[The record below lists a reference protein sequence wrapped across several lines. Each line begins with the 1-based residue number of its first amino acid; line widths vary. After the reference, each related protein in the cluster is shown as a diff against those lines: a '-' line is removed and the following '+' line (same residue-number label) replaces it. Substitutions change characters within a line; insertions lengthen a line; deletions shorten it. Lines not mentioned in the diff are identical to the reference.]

1 MENLNNNPTLVSQN
15 THNSNNQCIDEI
27 VELTEL
33 ITDQERE
40 IEKGIVQDYLHTYGE
55 LI

>member
-27 VELTEL
+27 VVLTEIKTEQARCIQL
-33 ITDQERE
+33 R
-40 IEKGIVQDYLHTYGE
+40 
-55 LI
+55 

>member
-1 MENLNNNPTLVSQN
+1 MEKISNNSTLVSQN
-15 THNSNNQCIDEI
+15 THDTNECIDEI
-27 VELTEL
+27 VVLTEL
-33 ITDQERE
+33 NTDQERE